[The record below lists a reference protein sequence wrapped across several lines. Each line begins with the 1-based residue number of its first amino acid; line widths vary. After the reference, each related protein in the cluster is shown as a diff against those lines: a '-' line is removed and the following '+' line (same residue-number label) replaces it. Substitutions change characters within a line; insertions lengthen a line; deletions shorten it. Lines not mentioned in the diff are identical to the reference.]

1 MPRLLRVARPRVNFA
16 RAAKAQAGE
25 QAMALLKY
33 FQRVSDTLPSPDGP
47 LSVSV
52 PSSSISA
59 ANKKV
64 KRAIEQATSS
74 STARKRGS
82 YDNFTPEE
90 NARYS

>member
-1 MPRLLRVARPRVNFA
+1 
-16 RAAKAQAGE
+16 
-25 QAMALLKY
+25 MALLKY
-33 FQRVSDTLPSPDGP
+33 FQRVSDTLPSPDGT

-82 YDNFTPEE
+82 YGNFTPEE
-90 NARYS
+90 KARIAKRASGAELAIATAM